1 MMNLK
6 VLVEKAYGELPV
18 GTTERL
24 VRGQF
29 IKSLPTEILLQPK
42 LETTDNFL
50 QEALKAEE
58 VEHSTR
64 KSKAVAT
71 VSSPTDPMVEAI
83 KLLMEKLDRLEQGQA
98 VVVARV
104 QQGMAASSLEDQP
117 TGRLYQFLGNMLAM

>member
-6 VLVEKAYGELPV
+6 VLVEKAYGELSV
-18 GTTERL
+18 GTTEIL
-24 VRGQF
+24 VQF